1 MTWRICQAKN
11 LIDFPS
17 KFELVQRWE
26 LMRLRCKLAT
36 FINTPSLGNLGF
48 SYRYKKNQFYG
59 LFHAYAGVGLWFPA
73 AVSPTPHAVLRIL
86 PFQSTHSRVPLH
98 RLTPCCPC
106 SSSPPLALH
115 TFTKS
120 PSSQCNT
127 YPSHFNHFP
136 LTMSDADSTPILPL
150 RSTHTHPSYHFHLS
164 PYQ

>member
-59 LFHAYAGVGLWFPA
+59 LFHAYAGVGPWFPA
-73 AVSPTPHAVLRIL
+73 AVSPTPHAVAHPPISIHTLVSL
-86 PFQSTHSRVPLH
+86 STASLH
-98 RLTPCCPC
+98 VA
-106 SSSPPLALH
+106 LALLLPLLH
-115 TFTKS
+115 FIHS
-120 PSSQCNT
+120 PSHHHLNVTHIPAISIT
-127 YPSHFNHFP
+127 FP
-136 LTMSDADSTPILPL
+136 
-150 RSTHTHPSYHFHLS
+150 
-164 PYQ
+164 